1 MAHEIQAVLMQA
13 QVGDKQGLLPT
24 IAACLRR
31 TRVEE
36 DNLHQHDA
44 SSSLALSMQPVP
56 WGMGRAGVWPQP

>member
-24 IAACLRR
+24 TAACLGK

-36 DNLHQHDA
+36 DDLHQHDA
-44 SSSLALSMQPVP
+44 GSSLALSMQPVP
-56 WGMGRAGVWPQP
+56 